1 MNNSD
6 IKLPSNKS
14 FGIVFFIVFL
24 LISFYPLIKSEGI
37 IIWSLLISIIFL
49 ILGLINSNFLTPLNI
64 IWTKF
69 GFFLGN
75 LISPIIMSIIFFC
88 VITPIGFLMR
98 IFGKDSLNLKK
109 TKKETY
115 WQEKEKIKSS
125 MKNQF

>member
-1 MNNSD
+1 
-6 IKLPSNKS
+6 
-14 FGIVFFIVFL
+14 

-115 WQEKEKIKSS
+115 WKEKEKVKSS

>member
-1 MNNSD
+1 MDNVKTS
-6 IKLPSNKS
+6 SNKS

>member
-1 MNNSD
+1 MDN
-6 IKLPSNKS
+6 IKTSSNRS
-14 FGIVFFIVFL
+14 FGIVFFVVFL
-24 LISFYPLIKSEGI
+24 LISFYPLTKSEDI

-49 ILGLINSNFLTPLNI
+49 ILGLINSKILTPFNL

-75 LISPIIMSIIFFC
+75 LISPIVMSIIFFG

-98 IFGKDSLNLKK
+98 IFGKDSLNLKM
-109 TKKETY
+109 TKSETY
-115 WQEKEKIKSS
+115 WVKKEKIKSS